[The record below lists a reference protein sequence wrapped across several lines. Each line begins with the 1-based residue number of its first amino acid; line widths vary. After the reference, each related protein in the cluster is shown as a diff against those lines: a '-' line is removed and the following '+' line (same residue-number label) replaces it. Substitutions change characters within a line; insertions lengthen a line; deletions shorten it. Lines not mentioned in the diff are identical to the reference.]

1 MNASSAK
8 CVDILRETLV
18 EFTWRQWCELG
29 VAGAAAA
36 SPGWFIDPEPLIP
49 FSLELARRDPRTFD
63 EILDWLFKNGEWIN
77 VQRLVS
83 VVQTDHVGS
92 SRLVQAVAAAI
103 MNRRRDS
110 RWQQARRLGP
120 ADHVKTEPLFIIN
133 GQPWDAVKEAD
144 EVFLEYGFARSRTST
159 RGMSRA
165 IPMTNP
171 RCLAFKSRSLFGVS
185 VRADVIAYLV
195 ARGSGHPSQISR
207 LLGFSQKQVQDV
219 LVEMAQSTL
228 VRVRSVGRRK
238 EYQLDPERW
247 WPFLLG
253 PDVQPV
259 QWIDWRALM
268 RGLSTLWRGVVAA
281 SAAKP
286 SSDYVASSNAR
297 KAMRSAREDLMA
309 SGIGMMVEDDRSHHG
324 ETYLDVFH
332 RDIQKLAARLLGGT
346 DKIEP

>member
-8 CVDILRETLV
+8 CVDLLSETLV
-18 EFTWRQWCELG
+18 EFIWHQWCEIG
-29 VAGAAAA
+29 VAGVAA
-36 SPGWFIDPEPLIP
+36 SSPRWFIDPEPLIP
-49 FSLELARRDPRTFD
+49 FSLELARRDPRIFD

-83 VVQTDHVGS
+83 IVQADHAGN

-103 MNRRRDS
+103 MERCRDS
-110 RWQQARRLGP
+110 RWQQAKRLGHTDKVEP
-120 ADHVKTEPLFIIN
+120 EPLFIIN
-133 GQPWDAVKEAD
+133 GRPWDAVKEAD
-144 EVFLEYGFARSRTST
+144 EIFLKYGFVRSRVSA

-171 RCLAFKSRSLFGVS
+171 RCLALKTRSLFGVS

-195 ARGSGHPSQISR
+195 ARGNGHPSQISR

-228 VRVRSVGRRK
+228 VRVRRVGRRK
-238 EYQLDPERW
+238 EYQLDAARW
-247 WPFLLG
+247 WPFLFG
-253 PDVQPV
+253 PDIQPV
-259 QWIDWRALM
+259 QWIDWRALV
-268 RGLSTLWRGVVAA
+268 RGLNTLWQGVVAA
-281 SAAKP
+281 SAAEP
-286 SSDYVASSNAR
+286 PSDYVASSNAR

-309 SGIGMMVEDDRSHHG
+309 SGIGMMVEDDRAHHG

-332 RDIQKLAARLLGGT
+332 RDIQKLAVRLLGET
-346 DKIEP
+346 DKGEP